1 MREWLVAVAAG
12 VAIGIT
18 SCIFSDTFARKE
30 AVQER
35 TVVLFFDE
43 INSTEVEES
52 LPLYE
57 GGVAA
62 IGERL
67 RDCGQIELHF
77 VPSQNFIHSQPFVAV
92 FWDELNDTQA
102 DCVMRMMK
110 SQSVSW
116 LIDESKGP
124 THLGLRELQG
134 GSE

>member
-1 MREWLVAVAAG
+1 MRQWLVAVAAG

-18 SCIFSDTFARKE
+18 SCIFSDNFARKE
-30 AVQER
+30 TVQER

-43 INSTEVEES
+43 LNSIEREEPA
-52 LPLYE
+52 PLYE

-102 DCVMRMMK
+102 GCVMRMMK

-116 LIDESKGP
+116 LIDESKGSS
-124 THLGLRELQG
+124 HLGLRELQG
-134 GSE
+134 GPE